1 MMVMQKTFR
10 SAMAKDILRYIRLKQ
25 TLGRRFENASRV
37 LLSLDGFL
45 SNLGK
50 PSADLTPERF
60 QKWGQTLEPLSSSTK
75 LARMWIVR
83 NFCIYR
89 RRVAPDCFVP
99 DPSQFPKACPLLR
112 PHIFSEVEVAQ
123 LLGHCDAMSEDP
135 ARSPLRWAG
144 TRLAII
150 LLYTTGIR
158 RGELFRLKPQDYDA
172 GNHTLLIQASK
183 FHKSRLLPLP
193 DDVAKEVDKHLQARR
208 AAYPAALA
216 TEPLLWSP
224 YSGDRAYTGTRL
236 RSNLRILFDRAGIK
250 KTDGRRP
257 RVHDFRH
264 GFAVN
269 ALIRWYRAGV
279 DVQAKLPLLATW
291 LGHVSILS
299 TYYYLH
305 FVEDLRLAAD
315 SRFIDSYGSMV
326 VPAPKNGVSR

>member
-1 MMVMQKTFR
+1 MIMRKTFR
-10 SAMAKDILRYIRLKQ
+10 SALAKGILRYIHLKEA
-25 TLGRRFENASRV
+25 LGRGFENASSV

-45 SNLGK
+45 FDLGK
-50 PSADLTPERF
+50 PPADLTPERF
-60 QKWGQTLEPLSSSTK
+60 QKWVQTLGPLSSNTK
-75 LARMWIVR
+75 LARMRVVR

-89 RRVAPDCFVP
+89 RRMEPDCFVP
-99 DPSQFPKACPLLR
+99 DPSQFPKSCPLPR
-112 PHIFSEVEVAQ
+112 PYILSEVEVAR
-123 LLGHCDAMSEDP
+123 LLGHCDALPDNP

-158 RGELFRLKPQDYDA
+158 RGELFRLKPRDYDA
-172 GNHTLLIQASK
+172 GNQTLLIQASK
-183 FHKSRLLPLP
+183 FHKSRVLPLP
-193 DDVAKEVDKHLQARR
+193 DDVAREVDKHLQARR
-208 AAYPAALA
+208 TAYPSALA

-236 RSNLRILFDRAGIK
+236 QSNLRILFDRAGIK

-279 DVQAKLPLLATW
+279 DVQVKLPLLATW

-299 TYYYLH
+299 TYHYLH
-305 FVEDLRLAAD
+305 FVEDLRLEAD
-315 SRFIDSYGSMV
+315 RRFIDSYGSVV
-326 VPAPKNGVSR
+326 VPVAKSGVSL

>member
-1 MMVMQKTFR
+1 M
-10 SAMAKDILRYIRLKQ
+10 
-25 TLGRRFENASRV
+25 RV
-37 LLSLDGFL
+37 
-45 SNLGK
+45 
-50 PSADLTPERF
+50 
-60 QKWGQTLEPLSSSTK
+60 
-75 LARMWIVR
+75 VR

-89 RRVAPDCFVP
+89 RRMAPDCFVP

-112 PHIFSEVEVAQ
+112 PYILSEVEVAR
-123 LLGHCDAMSEDP
+123 LLSHCDALPDNP

-193 DDVAKEVDKHLQARR
+193 DDVAGEVDKHLQARR
-208 AAYPAALA
+208 VAYPSALV

-236 RSNLRILFDRAGIK
+236 QSNLRILFDRAGIK

-279 DVQAKLPLLATW
+279 DVQIKLPLLATW
-291 LGHVSILS
+291 LGHVSIFS
-299 TYYYLH
+299 TYHYLH

-315 SRFIDSYGSMV
+315 SRFIDSYGSVV
-326 VPAPKNGVSR
+326 VPVPKNGVSR

>member
-1 MMVMQKTFR
+1 MSMQKAFR
-10 SAMAKDILRYIRLKQ
+10 SALAKDILSYIRVKQ
-25 TLGRRFENASRV
+25 TLGRSFEGASSV
-37 LLSLDGFL
+37 LLSLDRFL
-45 SNLGK
+45 VNLRK

-60 QKWGQTLEPLSSSTK
+60 QKWGQTLEPLSSNTK
-75 LARMWIVR
+75 LARMHIVR

-89 RRVAPDCFVP
+89 RRGAPGCFVP

-112 PHIFSEVEVAQ
+112 PYILSEVEVAR
-123 LLGHCDAMSEDP
+123 LLGLCDALSEDP

-172 GNHTLLIQASK
+172 GNQTLLIQKSK

-193 DDVAKEVDKHLQARR
+193 DDVANEIDKHLQARG
-208 AAYPAALA
+208 AVYPSALG

-224 YSGDRAYTGTRL
+224 YGRDRALTGTWL
-236 RSNLRILFDRAGIK
+236 RSNLRILLDCAGIK
-250 KTDGRRP
+250 KPDGRRP
-257 RVHDFRH
+257 RIHDFRH

-269 ALIRWYRAGV
+269 ALIRWYRAGM
-279 DVQAKLPLLATW
+279 DVQVKLPLLATW

-299 TYYYLH
+299 TYHYLH

-315 SRFIDSYGSMV
+315 SRFCDSYGSVV
-326 VPAPKNGVSR
+326 VPAAHKGVVQ